1 MPDFLV
7 RRIKMKET
15 VVKDDA
21 KKICRAAEK
30 MHFLLRNVIIIGV
43 KVFRVAT
50 ATAKEDPF

>member
-1 MPDFLV
+1 
-7 RRIKMKET
+7 MKET

-21 KKICRAAEK
+21 KKKICRAAKK
-30 MHFLLRNVIIIGV
+30 MHCLLRNVIIIGV

>member
-1 MPDFLV
+1 
-7 RRIKMKET
+7 MKET